1 MGVDSSR
8 GSLMIA
14 MRVDSSRGSLIAVR
28 IDSMV
33 PPHGSLMIAMR
44 VDSSRGSSS
53 WFSDDRKKFSGLI

>member
-14 MRVDSSRGSLIAVR
+14 MRVDSSHGSLIAVR
-28 IDSMV
+28 VDSMV

-53 WFSDDRKKFSGLI
+53 WFSDDRK